1 MGPVY
6 ARRRGRAHAV
16 TSSSSRRLALLYG
29 RGLRL
34 PPSPI
39 HIHTASTS
47 ASQAVARHL
56 RPFQQRMHRQR
67 IAVTLVRLLIL
78 AGLVIAA
85 TLLLYLLGVP
95 MPLPVTPLVAA
106 AVVLVLGLCTLP
118 WQRPAPAEMA
128 YTLDQRL
135 DLRQQIG
142 SALEL
147 EADGQQTGRLAPL
160 LRERAVRA
168 MRDAEPAWVLPWP
181 SLQRERWTLAAAA
194 AAAGLSAIV
203 ALHVRPGPFPFTLS
217 PGQPVAAH
225 RPAAADHPPQA
236 QGAAPVKVIALG
248 NSGAQRAIPA
258 LNARRVP
265 AGTRVGGRSA
275 PNGVKS
281 SSGAH
286 FLPGQGRTGHGQSL
300 QTGQGTPAGSNG
312 HATTGPNGQTTPGH
326 AGAGNQ
332 SSSGRGQRGQQGQQG
347 QNGKGGQ
354 SHSLNLRSGKNSSA
368 GGVGSPQ
375 QQALASLQNS
385 ISGSQGQQSKSGARG
400 ASSQQQG
407 AHKGTRQGQ
416 GAAGRHSGAAGKQGQ
431 GNGQNGSN
439 SNRSGQ
445 GQSGNQRN
453 GQGQRGAG
461 DGSSSFNP
469 SQYGQNGNSSADYEA
484 GRYGSRYG
492 HPGEGNGADQGAAT
506 DPNAGSGKGSA
517 ASLSGGST
525 IALDGTGNR
534 GVQGAR
540 LTVGVG
546 APNRGPASGGSTLYA
561 GTGHVT
567 VSTPGYVAPDSN
579 DVSSDDSAIVRGY
592 FTPSNSNQ

>member
-16 TSSSSRRLALLYG
+16 TSSSNRRLALLYG

-39 HIHTASTS
+39 LIHTAAPS
-47 ASQAVARHL
+47 ASQIVARQL

-118 WQRPAPAEMA
+118 WQCPAPAEMA

-181 SLQRERWTLAAAA
+181 SLQRERWTLACAAA
-194 AAAGLSAIV
+194 VAGLSAIV

-265 AGTRVGGRSA
+265 AGTRAGGRSA
-275 PNGVKS
+275 PNGVKA

-286 FLPGQGRTGHGQSL
+286 FLPSQGRTGHGQSL

-312 HATTGPNGQTTPGH
+312 HATKGPNGQTTPGH
-326 AGAGNQ
+326 TGAGNQ
-332 SSSGRGQRGQQGQQG
+332 SSSGRGQQGQQG

-354 SHSLNLRSGKNSSA
+354 SHPLNLRSGKNSSA

-385 ISGSQGQQSKSGARG
+385 ISGSQGPQSKSGARG

-407 AHKGTRQGQ
+407 AHKGMRQ

-445 GQSGNQRN
+445 GQSGNGRN

-492 HPGEGNGADQGAAT
+492 HPGEGSGADQGAAT

-546 APNRGPASGGSTLYA
+546 VPNRGPASGGSTLYN
-561 GTGHVT
+561 GTGRVT

>member
-1 MGPVY
+1 MGPLF

-16 TSSSSRRLALLYG
+16 TSSFDRRLALLYG
-29 RGLRL
+29 RGLCL

-39 HIHTASTS
+39 RIRAASPP
-47 ASQAVARHL
+47 AYLAVAQHL
-56 RPFQQRMHRQR
+56 RPFQSRLHRQR
-67 IAVTLVRLLIL
+67 SAVTLVRLLIL

-95 MPLPVTPLVAA
+95 MHLPVTPIVAA

-128 YTLDQRL
+128 YALDQRL
-135 DLRQQIG
+135 ELCQQIG

-147 EADGQQTGRLAPL
+147 EADGQETGRLVPL
-160 LRERAVRA
+160 LRERAMRA
-168 MRDAEPAWVLPWP
+168 MRDAEPGWVLPWP
-181 SLQRERWTLAAAA
+181 SLQRERWTLACAA
-194 AAAGLSAIV
+194 AAAGLCAIV
-203 ALHVRPGPFPFTLS
+203 ALHVRPGPFPFTPS

-225 RPAAADHPPQA
+225 PSAAGHHPPQA
-236 QGAAPVKVIALG
+236 QAVAPVKVIALG

-258 LNARRVP
+258 LNARHVP
-265 AGTRVGGRSA
+265 NGTRTRGQAA
-275 PNGVKS
+275 PNGVKA

-286 FLPGQGRTGHGQSL
+286 FLPGQSRAGHGQTL
-300 QTGQGTPAGSNG
+300 QTGQGTPGTSNG
-312 HATTGPNGQTTPGH
+312 RANNGRTTPGH
-326 AGAGNQ
+326 TGAGSQ
-332 SSSGRGQRGQQGQQG
+332 PSSGSRQG
-347 QNGKGGQ
+347 QNGTGGQ
-354 SHSLNLRSGKNSSA
+354 SHSLSLRSGKNSSA

-385 ISGSQGQQSKSGARG
+385 ISGNQGQQGKPGARN
-400 ASSQQQG
+400 SSSQQG
-407 AHKGTRQGQ
+407 AHNSQGTRQGQ
-416 GAAGRHSGAAGKQGQ
+416 GSSGRHNGAAGKQGQ

-439 SNRSGQ
+439 GNRSGQ
-445 GQSGNQRN
+445 GQAGNQRN

-461 DGSSSFNP
+461 DGSSTFSP
-469 SQYGQNGNSSADYEA
+469 GQYGPNGNTSADYEA

-492 HPGEGNGADQGAAT
+492 HPGEGNGVDQGAAT
-506 DPNAGSGKGSA
+506 DPSAGSGKGSA
-517 ASLSGGST
+517 ASLSGGAT

-546 APNRGPASGGSTLYA
+546 APNRGPASGGSTLYS

-592 FTPSNSNQ
+592 FTPSSN